1 MPKSANDKLLEQ
13 ALEDALDISRITT
26 KEREKVRRVLRNLKL
41 KLKGRMS
48 ELPDLLKMSPSRRRT
63 AIRKFLRE
71 ADKEIAAQFSDFGE
85 EFTATLSDLAVYEAA
100 AAVTAINAAVGVE
113 LAKALNFNAEQAR
126 VLVSEAWI
134 SGSTVEE
141 MINGMEET
149 FAREFKRIVR
159 EGYMTGDTNEEIAR
173 RITGYTDKQGAYHAG
188 IDEGVARKSA
198 ERMVR
203 TAMMG
208 IANAVREEVFKSNE
222 EVIKGRE
229 WVATLDTRTCIACAA
244 RDGKAWDMEG
254 KPLNGHSFPYSPP
267 PLHRNCRCTT
277 SPVLR
282 SWEELGIEG
291 FEDFDE
297 GTRASM
303 DGQVPGAMDFEEW
316 FETLDE
322 ERQEAILGKG
332 RYDLYKSGK
341 ISFSDLVD
349 QNGRGLTVK
358 ELYEKY
364 GGKKK

>member
-1 MPKSANDKLLEQ
+1 MPKTANEKLLEQ
-13 ALEDALDISRITT
+13 TIEDALDVARVTA
-26 KEREKVRRVLRNLKL
+26 KEREKIRKALTTLKL
-41 KLKGRMS
+41 KLKGRLA
-48 ELPDLLKMSPSRRRT
+48 ELPDLLKMSPSKCRA
-63 AIRKFLRE
+63 AIKKFLRE
-71 ADKEIAAQFSDFGE
+71 ADKDIASQFSSFSDD
-85 EFTATLSDLAVYEAA
+85 FTATLSELAVYEAA
-100 AAVTAINAAVGVE
+100 AAVTAINYAVGID
-113 LAKALNFNAEQAR
+113 LAKAINFNDEQAR
-126 VLVSEAWI
+126 VLISEAWI
-134 SGSTVEE
+134 NGRTVSE
-141 MINGMEET
+141 MMDGMEET
-149 FAREFKRIVR
+149 FAREFKQAVR

-222 EVIKGRE
+222 EVVKGRE
-229 WVATLDTRTCIACAA
+229 WVATLDTRTCVACAA

-267 PLHRNCRCTT
+267 PLHFSCRCCL

-282 SWEELGIEG
+282 TWEELGIEG

-332 RYDLYKSGK
+332 RYELYKSGK